1 MIITS
6 VFLIT
11 PNSANATCSISD
23 ADPAVVTVDDNNCSV
38 QPALYGIKT
47 VSYTHLT
54 LPTILL
60 V

>member
-11 PNSANATCSISD
+11 PNSAHATCSISD

-38 QPALYGIKT
+38 QPA
-47 VSYTHLT
+47 S
-54 LPTILL
+54 
-60 V
+60 